1 MELLIK
7 WFTKEIKMTRKV
19 ERLRSYLCRKAA
31 KIYVPNGL
39 MDQIPEEWG
48 CEWEELIT
56 VPSGDKNKPLF
67 GENGY
72 LTGNLNKDKAR
83 FDKLFYEAM
92 KIQDIVNNKTDIDFS
107 KCETIRSDSVQNHC
121 PLWDQWTEWSECPE
135 CRRKR
140 GSFKVRT
147 RDCTGMSNPIVGKS
161 MPYTALDCEEEYG
174 EPKTEIEPCNIDDC
188 R

>member
-67 GENGY
+67 GENGS
-72 LTGNLNKDKAR
+72 LTELL
-83 FDKLFYEAM
+83 KLS
-92 KIQDIVNNKTDIDFS
+92 Q
-107 KCETIRSDSVQNHC
+107 RRDSPHAKPHDPNA
-121 PLWDQWTEWSECPE
+121 
-135 CRRKR
+135 
-140 GSFKVRT
+140 
-147 RDCTGMSNPIVGKS
+147 I
-161 MPYTALDCEEEYG
+161 
-174 EPKTEIEPCNIDDC
+174 NIMII
-188 R
+188 